1 MTDAMVSRGFAP
13 VTGGEEGGV
22 ESVAGFETQG
32 KRGVFGIQQVARE
45 LGITQRTLRFYEDKG
60 LIVPQRLGGMRVYTR
75 REVARMRL
83 ILRGKR
89 LGFSLR
95 EIAEFLD
102 LYAADPTRREQM
114 RHLGEQVRRHLAKLA
129 QQREA
134 INTTIA
140 ELQAMEREVRD
151 WMARN

>member
-1 MTDAMVSRGFAP
+1 MTA
-13 VTGGEEGGV
+13 
-22 ESVAGFETQG
+22 AGFETG
-32 KRGVFGIQQVARE
+32 EGADVFGIQQVARE

-60 LIVPQRLGGMRVYTR
+60 LIEPQRLAGMRVYSR

-83 ILRGKR
+83 ILRGKS

-102 LYAADPTRREQM
+102 LYGVDPTRREQM
-114 RHLGEQVRRHLAKLA
+114 RHLGEQIRRHMAKLTE
-129 QQREA
+129 QRAA
-134 INTTIA
+134 IDTTIA
-140 ELQAMEREVRD
+140 ELIDMDREVRE